1 MENQTPSLTRVD
13 EIRNKLKLIE
23 GSRVKV
29 RANMGRSRIV
39 DRMGILIG
47 VHPSVFVIETEER
60 RGRKE
65 RQSFQYVDVLT
76 GNVELLSA
84 DTGDRLF
91 SYVMPE
97 E

>member
-39 DRMGILIG
+39 DRMGFLIG

-76 GNVELLSA
+76 GNVELFSA